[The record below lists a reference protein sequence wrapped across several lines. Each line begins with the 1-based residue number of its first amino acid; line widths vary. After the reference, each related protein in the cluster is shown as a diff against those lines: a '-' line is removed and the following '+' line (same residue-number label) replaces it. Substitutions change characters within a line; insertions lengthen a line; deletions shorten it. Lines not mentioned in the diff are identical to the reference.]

1 MTIALLWVNKINK
14 CVNPVNV
21 DNAVY
26 NRAMITTTEQKAK
39 TRPNEG
45 LILASA
51 LDCFTRYGYQRTSMS
66 DIATAAGLSRTALYK
81 YYKNKEQVF
90 KALSQQA
97 HDRVAAAIIEAAQL
111 DDSLQNRLFAI
122 IEARL
127 VWFFEMLSSGPHGR
141 ELIDQSHR
149 AIGTIGATA
158 NKRFVKRIASL
169 LKEGEQA
176 GELDLS
182 AEGVSAD
189 AIAAILVDSSDG
201 IIVDASTEKAARK
214 RVRLLVNVI
223 WAGIEK

>member
-1 MTIALLWVNKINK
+1 
-14 CVNPVNV
+14 
-21 DNAVY
+21 
-26 NRAMITTTEQKAK
+26 MITTTEQKAK

>member
-1 MTIALLWVNKINK
+1 MSIS
-14 CVNPVNV
+14 
-21 DNAVY
+21 
-26 NRAMITTTEQKAK
+26 TEQKAK

-66 DIATAAGLSRTALYK
+66 DIAVAAGLSRTALYK

-111 DDSLQNRLFAI
+111 DDSLQSRLFAI

-127 VWFFEMLSSGPHGR
+127 VWFFEMLSYGPHGR
-141 ELIDQSHR
+141 ELIDESHK
-149 AIGTIGATA
+149 AIGTIGASA

-169 LKEGEQA
+169 LKEGEQS

-182 AEGVSAD
+182 GEGVTAD

-201 IIVDASTEKAARK
+201 IIVDASNAKAARK
-214 RVRLLVNVI
+214 RVKLLVNLI
-223 WAGIEK
+223 WAGISR